1 MKYILMTLGLAA
13 GVSSAYAQNSPK
25 ITSQSI
31 IVNPVASPLKVSVWT
46 AKDPTGSK
54 IPTYVAGDRM
64 TLNVKT
70 TQDAYVYL
78 FNVDQ
83 KGNIDLILPNKFT
96 SGANFIKAN
105 TTKSFPSKE
114 DKFTFD
120 IAGPAGLNKVLA
132 VASKTELDLNDIAQF
147 KEDQTTGFAT
157 VTVRGGQNGL
167 AQALSIIVKPLP
179 SKDWVTDVAQY
190 QISAKVAT
198 PPVPVASTTA
208 TWKST
213 FKSALGL
220 NRVYEFYANQLKAL
234 GYEADQTT
242 TTRQQIVGDFSMAD
256 QSTANLTVKQRPGTT
271 TYDVVLTRKE

>member
-1 MKYILMTLGLAA
+1 M
-13 GVSSAYAQNSPK
+13 
-25 ITSQSI
+25 
-31 IVNPVASPLKVSVWT
+31 ASPLKVSVWT
-46 AKDPTGSK
+46 AKDPTGTK
-54 IPTYVAGDRM
+54 TPTYVAGDRM

-132 VASKTELDLNDIAQF
+132 VASKTELDLEDIAQF

-157 VTVRGGQNGL
+157 VTVRGGQTGL

-198 PPVPVASTTA
+198 PPVPVATTTA
-208 TWKST
+208 TWKSS

-220 NRVYEFYANQLKAL
+220 NRVYEFYANQLRAL
-234 GYEADQTT
+234 GYEADETT
-242 TTRQQIVGDFSMAD
+242 TTRQQIVGKFSMAD
-256 QSTANLTVKQRPGTT
+256 ESTANLTVKQRPGTT
-271 TYDVVLTRKE
+271 TYDVVVTRKE